1 MYICI
6 VRGEID
12 LNNYIRIYDNMIIP
26 LNYTI
31 NCINVFTIELNL
43 TLLHCYSEK
52 KTIFIVSTDN
62 NNINY

>member
-52 KTIFIVSTDN
+52 KTIFIASTDN
-62 NNINY
+62 NNIYY